1 VARALNVPLD
11 VFIVRKLGVPGFEEL
26 AAGAIASGGVRVLNE
41 DVIRALPNA
50 DEVIEDVTATETA
63 ELERREQS
71 YRDGR
76 FTGLSSRVSCLPL
89 MAITEDQVKD
99 ALKSVKYPGFSR
111 DIVSFGLIKGIDLRN
126 GDVTV
131 QLALATND
139 AAIPQTIKNEAE
151 TALRALAGVREAKVR
166 IDIQAPPAGVGAG
179 VGAVRIP
186 GIKHIIA
193 IASGKGGVGKST
205 IAANLAVALEQTK
218 ASVGLCDC
226 DIYGPSISLMFGTRE
241 RPMATDDNRII
252 PIEQYNLRLMS
263 MGFLLDDASPAILR
277 GPMVTRYTQ
286 QFLRQVEW
294 GALDYLVLD
303 LPPGTG
309 DIQLTIVQ
317 TVALSGA
324 IIVTTPQEVA
334 LIDARKAATMFEKV
348 NVPVLG
354 LIENMSFFVS
364 PSDGKRYDIFG
375 IGGGEREAKRLRVPL
390 LGQIPIDIATRE
402 AGDRGMP
409 ITAESK
415 ESAVGVEFGRIA
427 QRLRDLLPFD

>member
-1 VARALNVPLD
+1 MS
-11 VFIVRKLGVPGFEEL
+11 ISEE
-26 AAGAIASGGVRVLNE
+26 
-41 DVIRALPNA
+41 
-50 DEVIEDVTATETA
+50 
-63 ELERREQS
+63 
-71 YRDGR
+71 
-76 FTGLSSRVSCLPL
+76 
-89 MAITEDQVKD
+89 QVKN

-111 DIVSFGLIKGIDLRN
+111 DIVSFGLVKSIGIDN
-126 GDVTV
+126 GEVKV

-139 AAIPQTIKNEAE
+139 PNIPATIKNDAE
-151 TALRALAGVREAKVR
+151 KVLRGIGGVQNAKVL
-166 IDIQAPPAGVGAG
+166 IDIHAPPAGAGAAG
-179 VGAVRIP
+179 MAAMRIP
-186 GIKHIIA
+186 GVKHVIA
-193 IASGKGGVGKST
+193 VASGKGGVGKST
-205 IAANLAVALEQTK
+205 VTANLAVALEQTG
-218 ASVGLCDC
+218 ARVGLCDC

-241 RPMATDDNRII
+241 RPMATEENKIV
-252 PIEQYNLRLMS
+252 PIEQYGLRLMS

-294 GALDYLVLD
+294 GELDYLLLD

-334 LIDARKAATMFEKV
+334 LIDARKAATMFDKV

-354 LIENMSFFVS
+354 LVENMSYFVS

-375 IGGGEREAKRLRVPL
+375 SGGGEREAKRLRVSL
-390 LGQIPIDIATRE
+390 LGQIAIDIATRE

-409 ITAESK
+409 IVGEDRQSPIAGEFRKIAEK
-415 ESAVGVEFGRIA
+415 IRKT
-427 QRLRDLLPFD
+427 LP

>member
-1 VARALNVPLD
+1 LCGIAKKNFMAVSETE
-11 VFIVRKLGVPGFEEL
+11 VR
-26 AAGAIASGGVRVLNE
+26 
-41 DVIRALPNA
+41 
-50 DEVIEDVTATETA
+50 
-63 ELERREQS
+63 
-71 YRDGR
+71 
-76 FTGLSSRVSCLPL
+76 
-89 MAITEDQVKD
+89 D
-99 ALKSVKYPGFSR
+99 ALSTVKYPGFSR
-111 DIVSFGLIKGIDLRN
+111 DIVSFGLVKGIRIAD

-139 AAIPQTIKNEAE
+139 PAVPQTIKTQAE
-151 TALRALAGVREAKVR
+151 QSLRGLGGVQNAKVL
-166 IDIQAPPAGVGAG
+166 IDIHAPPVGAG
-179 VGAVRIP
+179 TATVGATRIA
-186 GIKHIIA
+186 GIKHVLA

-205 IAANLAVALEQTK
+205 VAANLAVALEQTK
-218 ASVGLCDC
+218 ARVGLCDC
-226 DIYGPSISLMFGTRE
+226 DIHGPSISLMFGSRE
-241 RPMATDDNRII
+241 RPMATEDNRII
-252 PIEQYNLRLMS
+252 PIEQYGLRLMS
-263 MGFLLDDASPAILR
+263 MGFLLEDASPAILR

-294 GALDYLVLD
+294 GELDFLVLD

-317 TVALSGA
+317 TVALAGA

-354 LIENMSFFVS
+354 LIENMSYFLS

-375 IGGGEREAKRLRVPL
+375 SGGGEREAKRLRVPL

-409 ITAESK
+409 ITAEGK
-415 ESAVGVEFGRIA
+415 NSAVAAEFMRIA
-427 QRLRDLLPFD
+427 QRIQKDLA